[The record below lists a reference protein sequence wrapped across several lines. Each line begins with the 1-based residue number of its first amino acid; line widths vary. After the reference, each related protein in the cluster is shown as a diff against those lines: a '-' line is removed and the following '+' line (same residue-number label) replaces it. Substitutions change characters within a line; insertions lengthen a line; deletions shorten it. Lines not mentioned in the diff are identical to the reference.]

1 MVMTII
7 IIFLGIIFIAD
18 VMSMTK
24 KMAEEVEEEK
34 PTKDDTPIE
43 KPTENVHTVTEIR
56 TTLPIET
63 ISASKAYPAALVKL
77 DMEGPAHGSNLYD
90 MATKALAKQMAD
102 NLIPYLEIKSDYD
115 AVNQVQVYYARLRVI
130 KPK

>member
-1 MVMTII
+1 MLII
-7 IIFLGIIFIAD
+7 SIIGFLAGYIF
-18 VMSMTK
+18 MSLMESK
-24 KMAEEVEEEK
+24 KEVEEK
-34 PTKDDTPIE
+34 PTKDTPIE

-56 TTLPIET
+56 TLLPIET

-90 MATKALAKQMAD
+90 MATKALAEQIAD
-102 NLIPYLEIKSDYD
+102 NLIPYLEIESDYD
-115 AVNQVQVYYARLRVI
+115 AVNQIQVYYARLRVV

>member
-1 MVMTII
+1 MAGVILLIISMVG
-7 IIFLGIIFIAD
+7 FLAGYIS
-18 VMSMTK
+18 MSLTELQK
-24 KMAEEVEEEK
+24 EEEK
-34 PTKDDTPIE
+34 PVENIPDE

-56 TTLPIET
+56 TLLPIET

-90 MATKALAKQMAD
+90 MATKALAEQMAD
-102 NLIPYLEIKSDYD
+102 NLIPYLEIESDYD
-115 AVNQVQVYYARLRVI
+115 VVNQVQVYYARLRVI